1 MGWLSSYIVEM
12 WNDIPQ
18 IPLMANSEVLEG
30 YDGGCSGNDGRY
42 YIYLVSFPNFLP
54 GKNIHRRNKSFQTI
68 CFDHKDN
75 QIVSSRNGKNFNI
88 SLTK

>member
-30 YDGGCSGNDGRY
+30 YDGGCSGNDGR
-42 YIYLVSFPNFLP
+42 
-54 GKNIHRRNKSFQTI
+54 
-68 CFDHKDN
+68 
-75 QIVSSRNGKNFNI
+75 
-88 SLTK
+88 

>member
-1 MGWLSSYIVEM
+1 MCISV
-12 WNDIPQ
+12 
-18 IPLMANSEVLEG
+18 IPLMVNINTEKAVEG
-30 YDGGCSGNDGRY
+30 ELDRNRDVY

-54 GKNIHRRNKSFQTI
+54 GKSTHRRNKSFQTI

-75 QIVSSRNGKNFNI
+75 QIVSNRNGKNFNI